1 MELRHLRYF
10 EAVARHSHV
19 TRAAAE
25 LHIAQPALSKQIS
38 QLEREL
44 GITLFDRIGR
54 SLRLTEAGEAL
65 LPYARAILAQV
76 EEARAAMAER
86 VGLKAGRVAIG
97 APPTVGAH
105 LLPPLL
111 AAFHQRYPGI
121 TLRLHEAGIQ
131 SLLDLLEA
139 GLTDLAVV
147 ALPVSDELLTVTPL
161 LNEPLVLIVSP
172 SHPLAGRSEVAMTEL
187 RNERWILSPASY
199 ELREATLKACRE
211 AGFTPQTVMEGGE
224 TETLVRFV
232 AAGLGVALVPALA
245 VASFYGVVSLTIR
258 DQCLTRSLGLVW
270 RSDRTASPAARAL
283 RDFLVSELQQRPIS
297 ELIRP

>member
-44 GITLFDRIGR
+44 GITLFDRVGR

-65 LPYARAILAQV
+65 LPHARAILAQV

-86 VGLKAGRVAIG
+86 IGLRAGRVSIG
-97 APPTVGAH
+97 APPSVGAH

-111 AAFHQRYPGI
+111 ATFHQRYPGI
-121 TLRLHEAGIQ
+121 TLRLHEAGLQ
-131 SLLDLLEA
+131 SLLDLLES

-147 ALPVSDELLTVTPL
+147 ALPVHDEELAVTPL

-172 SHPLAGRSEVAMTEL
+172 QHPLAGRKEVTMAEL
-187 RNERWILSPASY
+187 RNERWILSPANY
-199 ELREATLKACRE
+199 ELREATLKACRD
-211 AGFTPQTVMEGGE
+211 AGFTPQAVLEGGE

-232 AAGLGVALVPALA
+232 SAGLGIALVPALV
-245 VASFYGVVSLTIR
+245 VAHSQSVVSLTIR

-283 RDFLVSELQQRPIS
+283 REFLVTELQRP
-297 ELIRP
+297 LAAVNHP

>member
-44 GITLFDRIGR
+44 GITLFDRVGR

-76 EEARAAMAER
+76 EDARAAMAER
-86 VGLKAGRVAIG
+86 VGLKAGRVSIG

-131 SLLDLLEA
+131 SLLDLLET

-147 ALPVSDELLTVTPL
+147 TLPVSDELLTVTPL
-161 LNEPLVLIVSP
+161 LNEPLVLIVSA
-172 SHPLAGRSEVAMTEL
+172 SHPLAGRGDVTMAEL

-211 AGFTPQTVMEGGE
+211 AGFNPQTVMEGGE

-232 AAGLGVALVPALA
+232 AAGLGIALVPALA
-245 VASFYGVVSLTIR
+245 VASFHNVVSLTIR
-258 DQCLTRSLGLVW
+258 DQNLTRSLGLVW
-270 RSDRTASPAARAL
+270 RSDRIASPAARAL
-283 RDFLVSELQQRPIS
+283 RDFLVSALQQRPVN

>member
-44 GITLFDRIGR
+44 GITLFDRVGR

-86 VGLKAGRVAIG
+86 IGLKAGRVSIG
-97 APPTVGAH
+97 APPTVGSH

-172 SHPLAGRSEVAMTEL
+172 MHPLAGRSEVTMAEL

-199 ELREATLKACRE
+199 ELREATLKACRD

-232 AAGLGVALVPALA
+232 AAGLGIALVPALA
-245 VASFYGVVSLTIR
+245 VASSHQVVSLTIR
-258 DQCLTRSLGLVW
+258 DQNLTRSLGLVW

-283 RDFLVSELQQRPIS
+283 REFLVSELQQRPVS

>member
-44 GITLFDRIGR
+44 GITLFDRVGR

-86 VGLKAGRVAIG
+86 VGLKAGRVSIG

-139 GLTDLAVV
+139 GLTDLAIV

-161 LNEPLVLIVSP
+161 LNEPLVLIVST
-172 SHPLAGRSEVAMTEL
+172 SHPLAGRSDVTMAEL

-199 ELREATLKACRE
+199 ELREATLKACRD

-232 AAGLGVALVPALA
+232 AAGLGIALVPALA
-245 VASFYGVVSLTIR
+245 VASFHHVVSLTIR
-258 DQCLTRSLGLVW
+258 DQNLTRSLGLVW

-283 RDFLVSELQQRPIS
+283 REFLVSELQQRPVN

>member
-44 GITLFDRIGR
+44 GITLFDRVGR

-86 VGLKAGRVAIG
+86 IGLKAGRVSIG
-97 APPTVGAH
+97 APPTVGSH

-172 SHPLAGRSEVAMTEL
+172 MHPLAGRSEVTMAEL

-199 ELREATLKACRE
+199 ELREATLKACRD
-211 AGFTPQTVMEGGE
+211 AGFTPQTVMEGGKP
-224 TETLVRFV
+224 RRWC
-232 AAGLGVALVPALA
+232 GLWLPV
-245 VASFYGVVSLTIR
+245 
-258 DQCLTRSLGLVW
+258 
-270 RSDRTASPAARAL
+270 
-283 RDFLVSELQQRPIS
+283 
-297 ELIRP
+297 

>member
-10 EAVARHSHV
+10 EAVARYSHV

-44 GITLFDRIGR
+44 GITLFDRVGR

-86 VGLKAGRVAIG
+86 VGLKAGRVSIG

-172 SHPLAGRSEVAMTEL
+172 THPLAGRSEVTMTEL

-199 ELREATLKACRE
+199 ELREATLKACRD

-232 AAGLGVALVPALA
+232 VAGLGIALVPALA
-245 VASFYGVVSLTIR
+245 VAGFHNVAILTIR
-258 DQCLTRSLGLVW
+258 DQNLTRSLGLVW
-270 RSDRTASPAARAL
+270 RSDRNASPAARAL
-283 RDFLVSELQQRPIS
+283 REFLVNELQQRPIS

>member
-44 GITLFDRIGR
+44 GITLFDRVGR

-86 VGLKAGRVAIG
+86 IGLKAGRVAIG
-97 APPTVGAH
+97 APPTVGTH

-111 AAFHQRYPGI
+111 TIFHQRYPGI

-139 GLTDLAVV
+139 GITDLAVV
-147 ALPVSDELLTVTPL
+147 ALPVADEQLTVTPL
-161 LNEPLVLIVSP
+161 LNEPLVLIVSTT
-172 SHPLAGRSEVAMTEL
+172 HPLARRSEVMMTEL
-187 RNERWILSPASY
+187 RHERWILSPSSY

-211 AGFTPQTVMEGGE
+211 AGFMPQTVLEGGE

-232 AAGLGVALVPALA
+232 AAGLGVSLVPALA
-245 VASFYGVVSLTIR
+245 VASCTDVVRLTVS
-258 DQCLTRSLGLVW
+258 DQHLTRSLGLVW

-283 RDFLVSELQQRPIS
+283 REFLVNEVRQRTI
-297 ELIRP
+297 ETFIRP

>member
-44 GITLFDRIGR
+44 GITLFDRVGR

-86 VGLKAGRVAIG
+86 IGLRAGRVSIG
-97 APPTVGAH
+97 APPSVGAH

-111 AAFHQRYPGI
+111 ATFHQRYPGI
-121 TLRLHEAGIQ
+121 TLRLHEAGLQ
-131 SLLDLLEA
+131 SLLDLLES

-147 ALPVSDELLTVTPL
+147 ALPVHDEELAVTPL

-172 SHPLAGRSEVAMTEL
+172 QHPLAGRKEVTMAEL
-187 RNERWILSPASY
+187 RNERWILSPANY

-211 AGFTPQTVMEGGE
+211 AGFTPQAVLEGGE

-232 AAGLGVALVPALA
+232 SAGLGIALVPALV
-245 VASFYGVVSLTIR
+245 VAHSQSVVSLTIR

-283 RDFLVSELQQRPIS
+283 REFLVTELQRPLAAVS
-297 ELIRP
+297 HP

>member
-44 GITLFDRIGR
+44 GITLFDRVGR

-86 VGLKAGRVAIG
+86 VGLKAGRVSIG

-147 ALPVSDELLTVTPL
+147 TLPVSDELLTVTSL
-161 LNEPLVLIVSP
+161 LNEPLVLIVST
-172 SHPLAGRSEVAMTEL
+172 SHPLAGRSDVTMVEL

-232 AAGLGVALVPALA
+232 AAGLGIALVPALA
-245 VASFYGVVSLTIR
+245 VAGFHNVVSLTIR
-258 DQCLTRSLGLVW
+258 DQNLTRSLGLVW
-270 RSDRTASPAARAL
+270 RSDRIASPAARAL
-283 RDFLVSELQQRPIS
+283 RDFLVSALQQRPVND
-297 ELIRP
+297 LIRP

>member
-44 GITLFDRIGR
+44 GITLFDRVGR

-86 VGLKAGRVAIG
+86 VGLKAGRVSIG

-147 ALPVSDELLTVTPL
+147 ALPVSDELLTVKPL

-172 SHPLAGRSEVAMTEL
+172 THPLAGRSEVTMAEL

-232 AAGLGVALVPALA
+232 AAGLGIALVPALA
-245 VASFYGVVSLTIR
+245 VAGFHNVVSLTIH
-258 DQCLTRSLGLVW
+258 DQSLTRSLGLVW

-283 RDFLVSELQQRPIS
+283 REFLVSELQQRPVS

>member
-44 GITLFDRIGR
+44 GITLFDRVGR

-65 LPYARAILAQV
+65 LPYARAVLAQV

-111 AAFHQRYPGI
+111 TAFHQRYPGI

-131 SLLDLLEA
+131 SLLDLLES

-147 ALPVSDELLTVTPL
+147 ALPVSDEALTVTPL

-172 SHPLAGRSEVAMTEL
+172 HHPLAGRNEVAMAEL

-199 ELREATLKACRE
+199 ELREATLKACRD

-232 AAGLGVALVPALA
+232 AAGLGIALVPALA
-245 VASFYGVVSLTIR
+245 VAGFHGVVSLTIC
-258 DQCLTRSLGLVW
+258 DQTLTRSLGLVW

-283 RDFLVSELQQRPIS
+283 REFLVSELQQRPLGT
-297 ELIRP
+297 LIRP

>member
-44 GITLFDRIGR
+44 GITLFDRVGR

-76 EEARAAMAER
+76 EDARAAMAER
-86 VGLKAGRVAIG
+86 VGLKAGRVSIG

-147 ALPVSDELLTVTPL
+147 TLPVSDELLTVTPL
-161 LNEPLVLIVSP
+161 LNEPLVLIVST
-172 SHPLAGRSEVAMTEL
+172 SHPLAGRGDVTMAEL
-187 RNERWILSPASY
+187 HNERWILSPASY

-211 AGFTPQTVMEGGE
+211 AGFNPQTVMEGGE

-232 AAGLGVALVPALA
+232 AAGLGIALVPALA
-245 VASFYGVVSLTIR
+245 VASFHNVVSLTIR
-258 DQCLTRSLGLVW
+258 DQNLTRSLGLVW
-270 RSDRTASPAARAL
+270 RSDRIASPAARAL
-283 RDFLVSELQQRPIS
+283 RDFLVSALQQRPVN

>member
-1 MELRHLRYF
+1 
-10 EAVARHSHV
+10 
-19 TRAAAE
+19 
-25 LHIAQPALSKQIS
+25 
-38 QLEREL
+38 L

-172 SHPLAGRSEVAMTEL
+172 SHPLAGRSDVAMTEL

-211 AGFTPQTVMEGGE
+211 AGFTPKTVMEGGE

-232 AAGLGVALVPALA
+232 AAGLGIALVPALA
-245 VASFYGVVSLTIR
+245 VASFHGVASLTIR

-297 ELIRP
+297 ELIHP

>member
-44 GITLFDRIGR
+44 GITLFDRVGR

-86 VGLKAGRVAIG
+86 VGLKAGRVSIG

-111 AAFHQRYPGI
+111 ATFHQRYPGI

-172 SHPLAGRSEVAMTEL
+172 SHPLAGRSDVTMAEL

-211 AGFTPQTVMEGGE
+211 AGFNPQTVMEGGE

-232 AAGLGVALVPALA
+232 AAGLGIALVPALA
-245 VASFYGVVSLTIR
+245 VASFHHVVSLTIR
-258 DQCLTRSLGLVW
+258 DQNLTRSLGLVW

-283 RDFLVSELQQRPIS
+283 RDFLVSELQQRPVN

>member
-44 GITLFDRIGR
+44 GIALFDRVGR

-65 LPYARAILAQV
+65 LPYARAVLAQV

-86 VGLKAGRVAIG
+86 VGLKAGRVSIG

-111 AAFHQRYPGI
+111 TVFHQRYPGI

-131 SLLDLLEA
+131 SLLDLLES
-139 GLTDLAVV
+139 GLTDLAVL
-147 ALPVSDELLTVTPL
+147 ALPVEDEQLAVTPL
-161 LNEPLVLIVSP
+161 LNEPLVLIVGP
-172 SHPLAGRSEVAMTEL
+172 MHPLAKRSEVAISEL
-187 RNERWILSPASY
+187 RNERWILSPANY

-211 AGFTPQTVMEGGE
+211 AGFTPQTVLEGGE

-232 AAGLGVALVPALA
+232 AAGLGIALVPALA
-245 VASFYGVVSLTIR
+245 VSGFSGVLSLSVR
-258 DQCLTRSLGLVW
+258 DQTLTRSLGLVW
-270 RSDRTASPAARAL
+270 RRDRTASPAARAL
-283 RDFLVSELQQRPIS
+283 REFLVNEVSQRPI
-297 ELIRP
+297 EAFIRP

>member
-44 GITLFDRIGR
+44 GIALFDRVGR

-65 LPYARAILAQV
+65 LPYARAVLAQV

-86 VGLKAGRVAIG
+86 IGLKAGRVSIG

-111 AAFHQRYPGI
+111 TVFHQRYPGI

-131 SLLDLLEA
+131 SLLDLLES
-139 GLTDLAVV
+139 GLTDLAVL
-147 ALPVSDELLTVTPL
+147 ALPVEGEQLAVAPL

-172 SHPLAGRSEVAMTEL
+172 LHPLAKRSDVSMSEL
-187 RNERWILSPASY
+187 RNERWILSPANY

-211 AGFTPQTVMEGGE
+211 AGFTPQTVLEGGE

-232 AAGLGVALVPALA
+232 AAGLGIALVPALA
-245 VASFYGVVSLTIR
+245 VSGFSSVVSLNIR
-258 DQCLTRSLGLVW
+258 DQPLTRSLGLVW
-270 RSDRTASPAARAL
+270 RRDRMASPAARAL
-283 RDFLVSELQQRPIS
+283 REFLVNEVSQRPI
-297 ELIRP
+297 EAFIRP